1 MRAAEEDAGSRSRS
15 CERDRDS
22 SCERDRDSSPM
33 ASFSELASGGVE
45 GPGMRCRGSGLAA
58 AAAGDATESPSS
70 LVSAHL
76 EISVVLDISELF
88 ALLEI
93 SGRLVFSHTQK
104 KCWEL
109 EEL

>member
-45 GPGMRCRGSGLAA
+45 GPGMGCRGSGPGMGCRGSGLVAA
-58 AAAGDATESPSS
+58 AAAADVATESPSS

-76 EISVVLDISELF
+76 EISVVLDISEL
-88 ALLEI
+88 L
-93 SGRLVFSHTQK
+93 GTRY
-104 KCWEL
+104 
-109 EEL
+109 